1 MASVHE
7 SVLSRDGRR
16 YLWVAVA
23 VVVLA
28 IGVYAW
34 RAPAG
39 LPGGG
44 TWLGYALGTLA
55 ALLILWLTALGVRK
69 RSYASKLGTVRGWV
83 SAHVYLGLAVVPLA
97 TLHAGFRFGWNVHTL
112 AYALTCVVVA
122 LGVVGVVLYARY
134 PERMSA
140 NRQGRTRE
148 QLIEEISD
156 LDARA
161 VRVARG
167 LPAEYD
173 EAMRSGRDRLMLGG
187 SALSLLFGRDGSSVV
202 LPRAGGSSG
211 PVPNPYQA
219 TLLAWLGDRLARSED
234 GELSVR
240 VQELLTLTSAKRGA
254 LERMKLDLRLQAW
267 LDVWLYLHVPLSF
280 GLLAAL
286 LAHVASVFIY
296 W

>member
-1 MASVHE
+1 MAEVHE
-7 SVLSRDGRR
+7 SVLGQLGRR
-16 YLWVAVA
+16 YLWLA
-23 VVVLA
+23 VVVTVLA
-28 IGVYAW
+28 TGLYGW
-34 RAPAG
+34 QAPAG

-44 TWLGYALGTLA
+44 TWLGYALGTAA
-55 ALLILWLTALGVRK
+55 ALLIVWLTALGVRK
-69 RSYASKLGTVRGWV
+69 RSYASNLGTVRGWV
-83 SAHVYLGLAVVPLA
+83 SAHVYLGLAVVPIA

-112 AYALTCVVVA
+112 AYALTCIVVV
-122 LGVVGVVLYARY
+122 LGIVGVVLYARL

-140 NRQGRTRE
+140 NRQGRTRL
-148 QLIEEISD
+148 QLIEEIAD
-156 LDARA
+156 LDVRA
-161 VRVARG
+161 VRVARR

-173 EAMRSGRDRLMLGG
+173 EAMRSARDRLLLGG
-187 SALSLLFGRDGSSVV
+187 STLQLLAGRDGSSVV

-211 PVPNPYQA
+211 PASNPYQA

-234 GELSVR
+234 GELSAR

-254 LERMKLDLRLQAW
+254 LERLKLDLRLQAW

>member
-1 MASVHE
+1 M
-7 SVLSRDGRR
+7 GRR
-16 YLWVAVA
+16 YLWLALGMVVAA
-23 VVVLA
+23 VGLY
-28 IGVYAW
+28 GW
-34 RAPAG
+34 QAPAG

-44 TWLGYALGTLA
+44 TWLGYTLGTLA
-55 ALLILWLTALGVRK
+55 ALLILWLMALGVRK

-83 SAHVYLGLAVVPLA
+83 SAHVYLGLAVVPVA

-112 AYALTCVVVA
+112 AYALTCAVVII
-122 LGVVGVVLYARY
+122 GIIGVVLYSRY

-140 NRQGRTRE
+140 NRQGRTRQ
-148 QLIEEISD
+148 QLVEEIAD

-161 VRVARG
+161 VRVAQAM
-167 LPAEYD
+167 PAEFD
-173 EAMRSGRDRLMLGG
+173 EAMRSARDRLMLGG
-187 SALSLLFGRDGSSVV
+187 SALNLLGGRDGSSVV

-211 PVPNPYQA
+211 PVSNPYQA

-234 GELSVR
+234 GDLSAR
-240 VQELLTLTSAKRGA
+240 VQELLTLTSAKRAA
-254 LERMKLDLRLQAW
+254 LERLKRDLRFQAW
-267 LDVWLYLHVPLSF
+267 LDAWLYLHVPLSF